1 MDLSCNKCGAILSVD
16 IKDIRVVCPYC
27 GANYL
32 VEQLITEKRLNN
44 IDEINRLTPIAENAY
59 NIFDYTCALECYKNL
74 IEYDPSDINI
84 ARYNICRLAVD
95 DLTPSKEVYNTLGC
109 ITNEERYTHLEK
121 IKSMAHKVVFKR
133 VRYSWKM
140 YRGIYKLIEVIKSI
154 LWYKKYKWLDLMV
167 RPLDCVCG
175 KMIGKGETVCHCMR
189 SRTEIVDGYIS
200 RRRHIKLVVSLL
212 LILTI
217 VFTIKGNL

>member
-1 MDLSCNKCGAILSVD
+1 MKWAIELVDLSCNKCGAILSVD

-59 NIFDYTCALECYKNL
+59 NIFDY
-74 IEYDPSDINI
+74 
-84 ARYNICRLAVD
+84 RYNICRLAVD

-217 VFTIKGNL
+217 VFIIKGNL

>member
-16 IKDIRVVCPYC
+16 IEDIRVVCPYC
-27 GANYL
+27 RANYL

-74 IEYDPSDINI
+74 IKYDPSDVNI

-121 IKSMAHKVVFKR
+121 IKSMAHKVVLKR
-133 VRYSWKM
+133 IRYSWKM
-140 YRGIYKLIEVIKSI
+140 HRGIYKLTEIIKSL
-154 LWYKKYKWLDLMV
+154 LWYRKYRWLELMV
-167 RPLDCVCG
+167 RPINCVCG
-175 KMIGKGETVCHCMR
+175 NVLDKGEITCSCSR
-189 SRTEIVDGYIS
+189 SRSEVVKNYVS
-200 RRRHIKLVVSLL
+200 RRRNFKLMAILL
-212 LILTI
+212 LILAI
-217 VFTIKGNL
+217 LLIIKGNL